1 MPKITDRLADKLT
14 PALLK
19 SLSDRSLRKK
29 DLAEQL
35 GVTATHLSRTLTAA
49 NFKRVPAP
57 DYAIRK
63 AAALL
68 YRARGDNRLVIAQK
82 VADKL
87 LSIETACKLAVCSE
101 RTMRRYLAKLLLT
114 EGLHA

>member
-14 PALLK
+14 PAMLK
-19 SLSDRSLRKK
+19 KLTNRSVRKK
-29 DLAEQL
+29 DLAEEL
-35 GVTATHLSRTLTAA
+35 GVTATHLSRTLTAS

-57 DYAIRK
+57 DYARRK

-82 VADKL
+82 VAAKTLD
-87 LSIETACKLAVCSE
+87 IETACTLAQCSE
-101 RTMRRYLAKLLLT
+101 RTMRRYLAKLAK
-114 EGLHA
+114 GLQ